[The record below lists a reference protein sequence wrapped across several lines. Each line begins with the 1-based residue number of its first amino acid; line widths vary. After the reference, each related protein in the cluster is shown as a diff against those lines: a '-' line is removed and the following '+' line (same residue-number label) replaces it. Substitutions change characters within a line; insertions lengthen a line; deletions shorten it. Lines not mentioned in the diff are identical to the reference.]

1 MTTLLAIANILT
13 KTAVRTAVATAVAG
27 AAAATGVPTT
37 VAAGAE
43 KEDVMQPQR
52 QGHAK
57 RLTWMSTYLGE
68 KLIIGTRMAENKDTG
83 FYEMLEKTTEWRL
96 SNSHGLTEVILTTK
110 NGRKLKKCLLSK
122 SFEQCGK
129 GRALVFVMNDTIFE
143 MVNSTLHKSKEIN
156 MFVIQCSQPLKGSC
170 AKPAIPTVEFHAA
183 SFTRC
188 SGEGHAATKHRAA

>member
-1 MTTLLAIANILT
+1 MTTLLAIANISAPTGVATGVT

-110 NGRKLKKCLLSK
+110 NGRKLK
-122 SFEQCGK
+122 
-129 GRALVFVMNDTIFE
+129 
-143 MVNSTLHKSKEIN
+143 VNSTLHKSKEIN